1 MKMFFAKKIIL
12 SFILCCLAMANVCAQ
27 EYSITSGGQGK
38 NGRYLVRVTLKTK
51 AKKSELNAENL
62 LKHYAVHGVM
72 FRGIASTEGF
82 GEQKPLVCDPNLE
95 QVKSD
100 FFNAFFA
107 EESYKRYASIV
118 ESSMSSTKLS
128 KKTYEVTAL
137 LLVDKESLQN
147 YLEKSGIIE
156 GFSNLW

>member
-1 MKMFFAKKIIL
+1 MKTIFVKKSIL
-12 SFILCCLAMANVCAQ
+12 SLLLCCFTVLSVCAQ

-38 NGRYLVRVTLKTK
+38 NGRYLVRITLKTK

-62 LKHYAVHGVM
+62 LKQYAVHGVM
-72 FRGIASTEGF
+72 FRGVASSEGF
-82 GEQKPLVCDPNLE
+82 GEQKPLIGDPNIE
-95 QVKSD
+95 QIKSD
-100 FFNAFFA
+100 FFKAFFA
-107 EESYKRYASIV
+107 EEAYKRYASIV

-128 KKTYEVTAL
+128 KKTYEITAL
-137 LLVDKESLQN
+137 LLVDKESLQG